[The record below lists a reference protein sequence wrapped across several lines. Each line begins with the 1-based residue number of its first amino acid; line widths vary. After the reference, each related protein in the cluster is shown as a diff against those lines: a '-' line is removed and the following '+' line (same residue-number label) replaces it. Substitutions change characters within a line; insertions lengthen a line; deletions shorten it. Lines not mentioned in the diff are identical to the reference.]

1 MVDRLGPVRTFREI
15 RRDFDPLVLVLAT
28 GDLVA
33 SFGFALVFPF
43 LSIYL
48 VEQLGASAVEAGL
61 VLAGYSV
68 CSIFSGV
75 AGGWLADRVGR
86 RPVMIVSVGLTAV
99 IVALMGRAP
108 DLQTIAALTMILG
121 LVDPA
126 FVPAARAAIADV
138 VPVERRPRAYG
149 LLNVAFAVGWIVGP
163 AVGAGLSTLGY
174 GLLFT
179 VSGAFIGAYA
189 VIAFVWLRETLP
201 AKQRS
206 PRDAR
211 PTEAAR
217 EAVAPGATLQSAG
230 TGPSG
235 SGPAGLAPLGSA
247 PSGTTT
253 AGSAAADDPSLARAR
268 VRAFM
273 TFLPIAVAVHGA
285 IFLWVAVLPIHA
297 SRDFGVATGA
307 WGLLFS
313 LNGLMIVL
321 FQLRIS
327 SAIEGRPKARIMATA
342 VLVYAIGMLVVSALG
357 TPLPALPALAVA
369 IVLFTIGEMLLFPT
383 EPAFISDLSPVDRRG
398 RYQGIFLAATGL
410 GTALGPPLGGF
421 VIDAAPGPPLWVV
434 AAGVFL
440 VAGAALAVL
449 DRRTRLLPAAADG

>member
-43 LSIYL
+43 LTIYL
-48 VEQLGASAVEAGL
+48 VEKLGASATEAGL
-61 VLAGYSV
+61 VVATYSV
-68 CSIFSGV
+68 CSIISGV

-86 RPVMIVSVGLTAV
+86 RPVMIVSVGLTAIV
-99 IVALMGRAP
+99 VALMGRAP
-108 DLQTIAALTMILG
+108 DLPTITALTMVLG

-138 VPVERRPRAYG
+138 VPVEKRARAYG
-149 LLNVAFAVGWIVGP
+149 LLNVAYAVGWIVGP

-174 GLLFT
+174 SLLFT

-189 VIAFVWLRETLP
+189 IIAFFWLRETLP
-201 AKQRS
+201 AKRRAEGG
-206 PRDAR
+206 PP
-211 PTEAAR
+211 PTGSASETPPTGVAAHDQTFAR
-217 EAVAPGATLQSAG
+217 E
-230 TGPSG
+230 
-235 SGPAGLAPLGSA
+235 
-247 PSGTTT
+247 
-253 AGSAAADDPSLARAR
+253 R
-268 VRAFM
+268 VRAFVR
-273 TFLPIAVAVHGA
+273 FLPIAAVVHGV
-285 IFLWVAVLPIHA
+285 IFLWVTVLPIHV

-313 LNGLMIVL
+313 LNGIMIAV

-327 SAIEGRPKARIMATA
+327 SAVEGRSKAGIMAAA
-342 VLVYAIGMLVVSALG
+342 VVVYAIGMLVVSALA
-357 TPLPALPALAVA
+357 TPLPVLPALAVA

-383 EPAFISDLSPVDRRG
+383 EPAFVSDLSPADRRG

-410 GTALGPPLGGF
+410 GTALGPPIGGF
-421 VIDAAPGPPLWVV
+421 VIDAAPGPPLWVL

-440 VAGAALAVL
+440 IAGAALAAL
-449 DRRTRLLPAAADG
+449 DRRTRMLPAAADA